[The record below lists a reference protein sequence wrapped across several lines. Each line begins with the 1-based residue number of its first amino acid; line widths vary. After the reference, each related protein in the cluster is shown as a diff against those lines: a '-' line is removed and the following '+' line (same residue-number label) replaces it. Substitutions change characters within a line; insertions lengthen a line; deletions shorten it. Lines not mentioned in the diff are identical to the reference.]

1 VRNSGGGD
9 GARGASDRLLICTPT
24 PESTRS
30 PLEPSESGD
39 VTRLLRLAGHGDNA
53 AFEQAFVRVY
63 AELRRLAAQ
72 VRGARGPD
80 SLNATA
86 LVHEAWLKLA
96 PSSARDWEGRRHFF
110 RAAARAMRQ
119 VLVDAARERLAD
131 KRGGG
136 VAAVDIDDVAG
147 AIAAPVRD
155 DTILALDEALERLAA
170 LDERQ
175 ARVVELR
182 WFAGFTAE
190 ETAEALGISAPTV
203 QRDWRAARAW
213 LTLQLRA
220 TGHDAAP

>member
-1 VRNSGGGD
+1 VRAGV
-9 GARGASDRLLICTPT
+9 ARPVAASDLLLMCTPT
-24 PESTRS
+24 PEPTRS
-30 PLEPSESGD
+30 PLDPGESGD
-39 VTRLLRLAGHGDNA
+39 VTRLLRLARHGDDA

-72 VRGARGPD
+72 VRGGRGPD

>member
-1 VRNSGGGD
+1 
-9 GARGASDRLLICTPT
+9 
-24 PESTRS
+24 
-30 PLEPSESGD
+30 
-39 VTRLLRLAGHGDNA
+39 
-53 AFEQAFVRVY
+53 
-63 AELRRLAAQ
+63 
-72 VRGARGPD
+72 
-80 SLNATA
+80 
-86 LVHEAWLKLA
+86 
-96 PSSARDWEGRRHFF
+96 
-110 RAAARAMRQ
+110 MRQ

>member
-1 VRNSGGGD
+1 M
-9 GARGASDRLLICTPT
+9 

-30 PLEPSESGD
+30 PLEPGESGD
-39 VTRLLRLAGHGDNA
+39 VTRLLRLARHGDDA

-63 AELRRLAAQ
+63 AELRRLAAR
-72 VRGARGPD
+72 VRGGRGPD

-96 PSSARDWEGRRHFF
+96 PSSAHDWAGRRHFF
-110 RAAARAMRQ
+110 RVAARAMRQ
-119 VLVDAARERLAD
+119 VLVDAARERLAA

-136 VAAVDIDDVAG
+136 AVAVTLDGSAGEAV
-147 AIAAPVRD
+147 AAPVRD
-155 DTILALDEALERLAA
+155 EAVLALDEALARLAH

-190 ETAEALGISAPTV
+190 ETGEALGISAPTV
-203 QRDWRAARAW
+203 QRDWRQARAW
-213 LTLQLRA
+213 LALQLREV
-220 TGHDAAP
+220 GHDVA

>member
-1 VRNSGGGD
+1 MSTPD
-9 GARGASDRLLICTPT
+9 PDHAGALRQPGEA
-24 PESTRS
+24 
-30 PLEPSESGD
+30 GD
-39 VTRLLRLAGHGDNA
+39 VTRLLRLAHHGDGA
-53 AFEQAFVRVY
+53 AFEEAFVHVY
-63 AELRRLAAQ
+63 GELRRLAAQ
-72 VRGARGPD
+72 VRGGRGPE

-96 PSSARDWEGRRHFF
+96 PASTSDWAGRRHFF
-110 RAAARAMRQ
+110 RVAARAMRQ
-119 VLVDAARERLAD
+119 VLVDAARERLAG

-136 VAAVDIDDVAG
+136 AAAVDLDEVAG

-155 DTILALDEALERLAA
+155 DTILALDEALERLSA

-182 WFAGFTAE
+182 WFAGFTAD
-190 ETAEALGISAPTV
+190 ETAEALGISTPTV

-220 TGHDAAP
+220 TGHAGL